1 MNERGEPAG
10 QEAFARWAADLRTF
24 VRRRVAD
31 EHAADDLTQEVLAR
45 FAVQLQG
52 DDKPRD
58 PAAWLF
64 RVARNRIVDH
74 LRATRTRQQV
84 ATGVDERLLEAASEP
99 ADDLDLAPLHAS
111 FRAFVHELPPL
122 DREALLLTH
131 YEGLTQAELARRLA
145 VPVSTAK
152 SRVQRAR
159 ARLAEAL
166 AECCT
171 FELDRRGGI
180 VDYRRRGSG
189 DCCGG

>member
-1 MNERGEPAG
+1 VSERGEPAG
-10 QEAFARWAADLRTF
+10 HEAFARWAADLRTF

-31 EHAADDLTQEVLAR
+31 EHTADDLAQEVLAR

-52 DDKPRD
+52 DDPPRD

-74 LRATRTRQQV
+74 LRAARTRQQV
-84 ATGVDERLLEAASEP
+84 ATVADERLDETASEP
-99 ADDLDLAPLHAS
+99 VDDLDLAPLHAS

-131 YEGLTQAELARRLA
+131 YEGLTQAELALRLG
-145 VPVSTAK
+145 VPLSTAK

-159 ARLAEAL
+159 ARLAQAL
-166 AECCT
+166 AACCT

-180 VDYRRRGSG
+180 VDYRRRRPG
-189 DCCGG
+189 DCCSN

>member
-1 MNERGEPAG
+1 MTEPGEPAG
-10 QEAFARWAADLRTF
+10 HEAFARWAADLRAF

-31 EHAADDLTQEVLAR
+31 EHTADDLAQEVLAR

-74 LRATRTRQQV
+74 LRAARTRRQV
-84 ATGVDERLLEAASEP
+84 ATGADERLLEVVSEP
-99 ADDLDLAPLHAS
+99 VDDLDLAPLHAS
-111 FRAFVHELPPL
+111 FRAFLHELPPQ

-131 YEGLTQAELARRLA
+131 YEGLTQAELALRLG

-159 ARLAEAL
+159 ARLAQAL
-166 AECCT
+166 AACCT

-180 VDYRRRGSG
+180 VDYRRRGPG
-189 DCCGG
+189 DCCRG